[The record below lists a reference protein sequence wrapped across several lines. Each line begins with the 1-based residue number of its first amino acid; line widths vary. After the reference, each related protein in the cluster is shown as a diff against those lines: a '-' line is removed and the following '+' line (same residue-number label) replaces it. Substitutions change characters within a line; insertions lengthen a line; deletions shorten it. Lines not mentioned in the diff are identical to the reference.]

1 MLLFF
6 EAQFLSLNLKFTC
19 ILSFQ
24 DVIIMCDSSIENQNS
39 DLSYWSSEIR
49 KFSSNIPMILAENQV
64 HFKTT
69 QSNIAKEIGADI
81 HLKYSED
88 NSDGSINKVFETAV
102 KFHLMKNQIVS
113 F

>member
-1 MLLFF
+1 
-6 EAQFLSLNLKFTC
+6 
-19 ILSFQ
+19 
-24 DVIIMCDSSIENQNS
+24 MCDTSMENQNS

-49 KFSSNIPMILAENQV
+49 KICPNVPMILAEKQLGW
-64 HFKTT
+64 KTT
-69 QSNIAKEIGADI
+69 SPNIVKEMGACI

>member
-1 MLLFF
+1 
-6 EAQFLSLNLKFTC
+6 
-19 ILSFQ
+19 
-24 DVIIMCDSSIENQNS
+24 MCDSSIENQNS

-49 KFSSNIPMILAENQV
+49 KISPNVPMILAEKQSEW
-64 HFKTT
+64 KTAP
-69 QSNIAKEIGADI
+69 SYIAKEIGADI
-81 HLKYSED
+81 HLKYFED

>member
-1 MLLFF
+1 MKLT
-6 EAQFLSLNLKFTC
+6 NTRTRRLKLKDPC

-49 KFSSNIPMILAENQV
+49 KICPNVPVILAEKQLGWE
-64 HFKTT
+64 TT
-69 QSNIAKEIGADI
+69 RSNIAKEIGADI